1 MSGCSLKEQEQPEPP
16 SRRRSGVM
24 HEPPSRRRSL
34 MPEPVVQVDSS
45 LVLNQAQLWFSDLT
59 ETFKHFLGNDPQQV
73 ETKQH

>member
-1 MSGCSLKEQEQPEPP
+1 
-16 SRRRSGVM
+16 
-24 HEPPSRRRSL
+24 
-34 MPEPVVQVDSS
+34 MPEPVVQVDSC